1 MSILDNSID
10 QPRIAADVLHAYLE
24 ASDEIQT
31 GIKQMLDIVY
41 DADAHEDERV
51 MALHTLADALFPHPH
66 DGQLGLDLEES
77 EALGAQHADE
87 TRQALDDMDREE
99 ETFATRLR
107 SILQERG
114 LTQVRLAEMS
124 GVGQPAIANMLLRQC
139 RPQRRTVV
147 RLARALDLAPVELWP
162 GFVE

>member
-1 MSILDNSID
+1 MSILDNSSGE
-10 QPRIAADVLHAYLE
+10 PRIAAGVLHAYLE
-24 ASDEIQT
+24 ASDEIQA

-77 EALGAQHADE
+77 ETLGAQHADE

-99 ETFATRLR
+99 ETFARRLR

-124 GVGQPAIANMLLRQC
+124 GVGQPAIANMLNRQC

-147 RLARALDLAPVELWP
+147 RLARALDLAPVDLWP